1 MESTN
6 IKSSN
11 DYNKIILALLSIIG
25 VVILGMVLKNASSI
39 FIPFVLAIFLSFILN
54 PVITFFEKLHFPGVL
69 ATLLT
74 VILAIVVIGLIGIFI
89 KGSIESFIT
98 EFPKY
103 ENRINDI
110 VENLLRLLSVSSS
123 TSAGQS
129 TLQDNPQLV
138 DLFENFSVPSLI
150 KGMVASMGSFLS
162 SSFLIFLILMF
173 LLAGRKQ
180 FTKKSYKAFNSDV
193 SEKIVGVVTKIND
206 QIQKYLV
213 AKTLVSLV
221 TALLVGVVLYL
232 FDIEFIGI
240 WMLLTFLL
248 NFIPNVGSLVAT
260 LLPVPIAIIQYDN
273 FGIVIWM
280 VVCILIIQLVIGNV
294 VEPKIVGKRI
304 NLSPLVLLFS
314 LALWGYIWGIVGM
327 FLAVPLMVMIRIIF
341 ENIDG
346 LRFISVYMGT
356 GVKES

>member
-6 IKSSN
+6 VKSQN
-11 DYNKIILALLSIIG
+11 DYSKIIIALLSIIC
-25 VVILGMVLKNASSI
+25 VVILGVVLKNASTI

-69 ATLLT
+69 AILSS
-74 VILAIVVIGLIGIFI
+74 VILSIVVLGLIGIFI
-89 KGSIESFIT
+89 KGSIESFVT

-110 VENLLRLLSVSSS
+110 VENLLQLFSASSS
-123 TSAGQS
+123 TGESA
-129 TLQDNPQLV
+129 LQDNPQLA

-206 QIQKYLV
+206 QIQQYLV
-213 AKTLVSLV
+213 AKTMVSLL
-221 TALLVGVVLYL
+221 TAILVGIVLYL

-240 WMLLTFLL
+240 WILLTFLL
-248 NFIPNVGSLVAT
+248 NFIPNVGSMVAT
-260 LLPVPIAIIQYDN
+260 LLPIPIAVIQYDN
-273 FGIVIWM
+273 FGVVIWI
-280 VVCILIIQLVIGNV
+280 VLCILIIQLAIGNV
-294 VEPKIVGKRI
+294 LEPKVVGKRI

-327 FLAVPLMVMIRIIF
+327 FLAVPLMVMIRIIL

-346 LRFISVYMGT
+346 LRFISVYMGAE
-356 GVKES
+356 VKEN